1 MRIFADFCLSI
12 HLRQV
17 TPAVRRF
24 IRATTFGP
32 QSLKIDLFLPSFTSG
47 GRRYLFH
54 IQTQRPQ
61 RPSVSSTLPLLRR
74 QHVNE
79 QAKEILSLI
88 QFRPAVCYR

>member
-1 MRIFADFCLSI
+1 MHIFADFCLSI

-32 QSLKIDLFLPSFTSG
+32 QSLKIDLFLLSFTSG

-54 IQTQRPQ
+54 IQTQRCALSAPVYLQ
-61 RPSVSSTLPLLRR
+61 HCPSSDDRT
-74 QHVNE
+74 
-79 QAKEILSLI
+79 
-88 QFRPAVCYR
+88 